1 MNKFYRI
8 LAILI
13 GLPAIILLYA
23 NSNGSPGGYSGS
35 PGDNNQTCTSCHS
48 GSAINQSGWIT
59 STIPAEGYTPGQTYQ
74 ITVSGVHTGVV
85 RFGFELTAENSSGQK
100 VGTFAITESTRT
112 KLVNQ
117 SKSVTHLFGGTTP
130 TGNSNSWNVNWTAPA
145 TDIGQITFYAAINA
159 ANGNGGTSGDVV
171 YRTTLGV
178 NASAPAALLGILPNQ
193 ADQGSSPTLTITGQN
208 TNWVGTTPNVRL
220 RKSGTT
226 NVFIESASVSVTS
239 NTQLQAN
246 FNIAPTA
253 APGEYDVLVND
264 LILTNAFTVNQ
275 LIPSLIAVVPNFA
288 AKGETITLTITAEN
302 TFWIGTSPTVSM
314 AYSGSLPFQF
324 FASSVTVLTN
334 NSLTA
339 VFTIPFN
346 TAVGLHDLM
355 VNDLSLPESF
365 TVTVVDNVPANS
377 ETAIA
382 VYPNPATEFIHIET
396 VQGSFIKIYDLNGKL
411 TNEFSS
417 QEKKTTIDLNGYKSG
432 TYIVEVLH
440 NNIRKT
446 QKIIVR

>member
-1 MNKFYRI
+1 MNKFYKI
-8 LAILI
+8 FAVLI
-13 GLPAIILLYA
+13 GLPIALLLYA
-23 NSNGSPGGYSGS
+23 SSSGSPGGHSGS
-35 PGDNNQTCTSCHS
+35 PGDSNQTCTSCHT
-48 GSAINQSGWIT
+48 GAAINQSGWIT
-59 STIPAEGYTPGQTYQ
+59 STIPSQGYTPGQTYQ

-117 SKSVTHLFGGTTP
+117 NKAVTHLFAGTTP
-130 TGNSNSWNVNWTAPA
+130 SGNSNSWNVNWTAPA
-145 TDIGQITFYAAINA
+145 TDIGQITFYAALNA
-159 ANGNGGTSGDVV
+159 ANGDGGTSGDVV

-178 NASAPAALLGILPNQ
+178 NAMAPATLLSVLPSQ

-208 TNWVGTTPNVRL
+208 TNWAGTTPVVRL

-226 NVFIESASVSVTS
+226 NIFIESGAVSVAS

-246 FNIAPTA
+246 FSISPTA
-253 APGEYDVLVND
+253 TPGAYDVLVND
-264 LILTNAFTVNQ
+264 LVLANAFTVNQ
-275 LIPSLIAVVPNFA
+275 LIPSLIAIVPNFA
-288 AKGETITLTITAEN
+288 AKGETVEVTITAEN
-302 TFWIGTSPTVSM
+302 TFWIGTTPSVSM

-355 VNDLSLPESF
+355 VNDLNLPESF
-365 TVTVVDNVPANS
+365 TVTVVDNVSDNS
-377 ETAIA
+377 GTVIA
-382 VYPNPATEFIHIET
+382 VYPNPTSDFIHIEA
-396 VQGSFIKIYDLNGKL
+396 VQGSIIRIYNMNGKL

-417 QEKKTTIDLNGYKSG
+417 QEKKTTIYLSGYNSG
-432 TYIVEVLH
+432 TYILEVLH
-440 NNIRKT
+440 NNKRKT

>member
-1 MNKFYRI
+1 MNKLYKIFAV
-8 LAILI
+8 LV
-13 GLPAIILLYA
+13 GLPIALLLYA
-23 NSNGSPGGYSGS
+23 NSNGSAGGFTGS
-35 PGDNNQTCTSCHS
+35 PGDSNQTCTSCHT
-48 GSAINQSGWIT
+48 GTPVNQSGWIT
-59 STIPAEGYTPGQTYQ
+59 STIPAQGYTPGQTYQ
-74 ITVSGVHTGVV
+74 ITVSGTHTGVV

-100 VGTFAITESTRT
+100 VGSFTITESTRT

-117 SKSVTHLFGGTTP
+117 NKAVTHLFTGTTP
-130 TGNSNSWNVNWTAPA
+130 SGNSNSWNVNWTAPA
-145 TDIGQITFYAAINA
+145 TDIGQITFYAALNA
-159 ANGNGGTSGDVV
+159 ANGNGDPSGDVI

-178 NASAPAALLGILPNQ
+178 NASAPAALLGVLPNQ
-193 ADQGSSPTLTITGQN
+193 ADQGSTPTLTITGQN
-208 TNWVGTTPNVRL
+208 TSWVGTTPNVRL

-253 APGEYDVLVND
+253 APGGYDVLVND
-264 LILTNAFTVNQ
+264 LVLANAFTVNQ
-275 LIPSLIAVVPNFA
+275 LIPSLVAVVPNFA
-288 AKGETITLTITAEN
+288 AKGETIELTITAEN
-302 TFWIGTSPTVSM
+302 TFWIGTSPSVSM
-314 AYSGSLPFQF
+314 AFSGSLPIQF
-324 FASSVTVLTN
+324 GASSVTVLTN

-346 TAVGLHDLM
+346 TAVGLHNLM
-355 VNDLSLPESF
+355 VDDLILSESF
-365 TVTVVDNVPANS
+365 TVTVVDNISDNS
-377 ETAIA
+377 ETIIA
-382 VYPNPATEFIHIET
+382 VYPNPANEFIHIESA
-396 VQGSFIKIYDLNGKL
+396 QGSIIKIYDLNGKL

-417 QEKKTTIDLNGYKSG
+417 QEKKTTINIDGYKSG